1 MIRKINITLAVAF
14 VILFAVKGLKSLS
27 SSDAGART
35 SDGGESA
42 ADGGASSLAPH
53 IYYFNWAN
61 FSVENKLANRN
72 GILLGTMQVIFP
84 KATFVHLRGDVA
96 VFAKALREDP
106 SAVVVGFGHH
116 PALDGVGEVS
126 EIPLAYSRLAVMT
139 HRSNPWR
146 YKGPESLAGLRIVS
160 HEDFCDYPLVKRII
174 KEQATGGT
182 NGIPSIKILPN
193 SRSREDLAKIVEA
206 GEADAFFATCD
217 NAALMPE
224 QISSTILQRFRMSD
238 EIDRGDVLLR
248 VSDRDPDFAKAI
260 LSEYAEGMR
269 KIDANGVRRRLF
281 DYYGF
286 TPEPLPAEGEGE
298 K

>member
-174 KEQATGGT
+174 KEQATG
-182 NGIPSIKILPN
+182 
-193 SRSREDLAKIVEA
+193 EA

-224 QISSTILQRFRMSD
+224 QISSTILQRFRMSG

-260 LSEYAEGMR
+260 LSEYADGMR

-286 TPEPLPAEGEGE
+286 TPEPLPAAGEGE